1 MITVLREEE
10 ADDIAHKDRCERA
23 ENKNAN
29 DMADLAHEMKK
40 SGDALERMGDKKGE
54 LETSILQL
62 EKDIFI
68 LHYSI
73 V

>member
-1 MITVLREEE
+1 MKCSGGISEVTRRLPRS
-10 ADDIAHKDRCERA
+10 RCERA

-68 LHYSI
+68 L
-73 V
+73 